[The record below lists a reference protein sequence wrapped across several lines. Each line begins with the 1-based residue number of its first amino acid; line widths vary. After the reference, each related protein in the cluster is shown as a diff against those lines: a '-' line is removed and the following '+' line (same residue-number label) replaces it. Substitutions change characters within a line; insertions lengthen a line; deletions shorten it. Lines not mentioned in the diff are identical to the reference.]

1 MMKKLEKLLDLLIEG
16 VELGLIEERKKHE
29 LSFPT
34 PAVPAAGA
42 LGPRDVE
49 IHAGNPA
56 PAPAAAKRTR
66 KARMVE
72 ADVQA
77 ANEMFPPETPAAPAA
92 APKSNAQVIADT
104 AAKCQELV
112 GTFIRRLNH
121 HTPNTGLKAAQQ
133 IVTEIAPACVGK
145 KIEEW
150 AHGDR
155 LKIIAR
161 MEQELGQVEAQV

>member
-1 MMKKLEKLLDLLIEG
+1 MDEVLKEIVLTCKAVREWLAAHPQLPLVGTPVAAIA
-16 VELGLIEERKKHE
+16 VEAQAPARRTRKPKAE
-29 LSFPT
+29 
-34 PAVPAAGA
+34 AQ
-42 LGPRDVE
+42 
-49 IHAGNPA
+49 A
-56 PAPAAAKRTR
+56 PAPADAT
-66 KARMVE
+66 
-72 ADVQA
+72 DG
-77 ANEMFPPETPAAPAA
+77 MFPPETPAAPAA

>member
-1 MMKKLEKLLDLLIEG
+1 MDEVLKEIALTCKAVREWLAAHPQLPLAGTPVAAIEPKAA
-16 VELGLIEERKKHE
+16 VEVTTATRRRKAKE
-29 LSFPT
+29 T
-34 PAVPAAGA
+34 AVPALTPVLAGPE
-42 LGPRDVE
+42 G
-49 IHAGNPA
+49 
-56 PAPAAAKRTR
+56 
-66 KARMVE
+66 
-72 ADVQA
+72 
-77 ANEMFPPETPAAPAA
+77 MFPPETPAAPAA

>member
-16 VELGLIEERKKHE
+16 IELGLIEERKKHE
-29 LSFPT
+29 LPFPT
-34 PAVPAAGA
+34 PAVPAAA
-42 LGPRDVE
+42 AAVE
-49 IHAGNPA
+49 A
-56 PAPAAAKRTR
+56 PAPAAARRTR
-66 KARMVE
+66 KPRAE
-72 ADVQA
+72 AQA
-77 ANEMFPPETPAAPAA
+77 PAPEQGPEGMFPPETPAAPV